1 MSIILIVL
9 GIILLVC
16 AFVINKPLVVE
27 YRKWIV
33 LLGILL
39 VLWGIF
45 GILVALLVTAIVFL
59 LIHFKVIKL

>member
-45 GILVALLVTAIVFL
+45 GILVALLITIIVFL
-59 LIHFKVIKL
+59 LIHFRIIKV

>member
-59 LIHFKVIKL
+59 LIHFKVI